1 MRDLESK
8 QNTSI
13 LIGLALA
20 DADHDT
26 SSPVFADDEGTL
38 DLCLVFLHLQPL
50 FQLGD
55 GLSRHL
61 PQPDVLVLFFCHH
74 VAQLTI
80 LRQPK

>member
-13 LIGLALA
+13 SIGLAPAVA
-20 DADHDT
+20 DRNT
-26 SSPVFADDEGTL
+26 SSPVFADHEGTL
-38 DLCLVFLHLQPL
+38 DLCLVFLHLQLL

-55 GLSRHL
+55 GLNRHL
-61 PQPDVLVLFFCHH
+61 LQPDILVLFFCHH

-80 LRQPK
+80 L

>member
-8 QNTSI
+8 KRAFRARP
-13 LIGLALA
+13 ALA
-20 DADHDT
+20 GADRDT

-38 DLCLVFLHLQPL
+38 DLCLVFLHLQLL

-55 GLSRHL
+55 GLNRDL

-74 VAQLTI
+74 AAQLTI